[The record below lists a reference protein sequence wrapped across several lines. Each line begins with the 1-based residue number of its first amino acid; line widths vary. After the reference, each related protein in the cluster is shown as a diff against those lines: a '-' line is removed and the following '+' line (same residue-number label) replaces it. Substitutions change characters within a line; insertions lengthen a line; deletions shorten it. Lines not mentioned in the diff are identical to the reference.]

1 MSKRTLFIDFD
12 LYAEDDAAF
21 KQELIELMIENL
33 RELQQSYGL
42 SVDGNDPEIFLKAC
56 HKVKTTLS
64 MLADGELDAIVEEL
78 KSPGASPSKVALFEK
93 LCAEIITS
101 LSAER
106 S

>member
-1 MSKRTLFIDFD
+1 MSKRTLFIDFK
-12 LYAEDDAAF
+12 LYADNDEAF

-33 RELQQSYGL
+33 RELQQAYGL
-42 SVDGNDPEIFLKAC
+42 SVDRNDPEIFLKAC

-64 MLADGELDAIVEEL
+64 MLADSELDAVVEEL
-78 KSPGASPSKVALFEK
+78 KSPGVSPSRVALFDK
-93 LCAEIITS
+93 LTAEIIIS